1 MLTCKQASQL
11 ISQSLDRPLSL
22 SSRIE
27 LKFHLLI
34 CDACSRF
41 KRQLNRLRIALQDLR
56 QATENDSDITLPAE
70 AKVRILDKAASK
82 HD

>member
-41 KRQLNRLRIALQDLR
+41 KKQLNRLRIALQDLR
-56 QATENDSDITLPAE
+56 QATENDSDITLTAE